1 MEVSQVWQSLSGYS
15 FASRRFLPLA
25 GRRAIMQTY
34 VQEDN
39 DLGNSPDSRNRSA
52 TSQSERRKA
61 PRYTFV
67 ATTVL
72 TDVTSATKLK
82 GKVMEI
88 SRSGCYV
95 DILNALP
102 VGTQLMVNISC
113 DRGTLALKGKI
124 LYIHQGIGMGV
135 VFLDPPADQL
145 EILDSWLVEL
155 PPADAS

>member
-1 MEVSQVWQSLSGYS
+1 MKQVRVSVGGYS
-15 FASRRFLPLA
+15 FVATRFLPLA
-25 GRRAIMQTY
+25 GLHATMQIY
-34 VQEDN
+34 IQEDN
-39 DLGNSPDSRNRSA
+39 ALGNFSDSRSKSA
-52 TSQSERRKA
+52 TSQGERRKA

-67 ATTVL
+67 ATTLL
-72 TDVTSATKLK
+72 TDITSATKLK

-135 VFLDPPADQL
+135 VFLDPPQDQL
-145 EILDSWLVEL
+145 EILDAWIAEL
-155 PPADAS
+155 PPADAP